1 MRTLVQPPP
10 SSHCDLCGG
19 ELRLKRVEAANRILD
34 LEKEIFVCATAVAS
48 YRALGTTTNMP
59 PHIKSES
66 VFREMKLRSH
76 YGKPSESKTR
86 ERQREKHGKTAQR
99 VAIGSA
105 PEDKKA

>member
-1 MRTLVQPPP
+1 MQ
-10 SSHCDLCGG
+10 
-19 ELRLKRVEAANRILD
+19 
-34 LEKEIFVCATAVAS
+34 
-48 YRALGTTTNMP
+48 

-76 YGKPSESKTR
+76 YWKPSESKTR

>member
-1 MRTLVQPPP
+1 LW
-10 SSHCDLCGG
+10 
-19 ELRLKRVEAANRILD
+19 
-34 LEKEIFVCATAVAS
+34 TA
-48 YRALGTTTNMP
+48 TNMP
-59 PHIKSES
+59 PHIRSES

-86 ERQREKHGKTAQR
+86 ERQGEEHEKTAQR